1 MSGIPSARVFAA
13 VGRLTVDATTAE
25 VVRALE
31 ADGVSPILLKG
42 PALCRALDLERSY
55 GDADLLV
62 APAQLDRAGEVLAR
76 LGFRLTLDHRE
87 HGAVADP
94 RAQEWKRG
102 SRDSVDLHWR
112 IAGVAAPPADA
123 WALLNSRTEAI
134 ELGRAAA
141 RTLDA
146 TGVALVVALH
156 AAHHGE
162 TLGNPLRDL
171 DRALERIDH
180 DGWRAA
186 AALARELDATEAF
199 AAGLR
204 LRPVGAELAREL
216 ELPTKLSPRRR
227 LMASSQPA
235 GSLGLLRIADA
246 RGHRLRAIR
255 DELLPAPEYMRA
267 HDPRARRG
275 RGGLALAYAAR
286 LASRGAGLPRA
297 LTAVRAAR
305 RGARI
310 H

>member
-1 MSGIPSARVFAA
+1 MSGIASGRVLAA

-31 ADGVSPILLKG
+31 TDGVSPILLKG

-62 APAQLDRAGEVLAR
+62 APPQLDRAGEVLTR

-87 HGAVADP
+87 HAAVADP
-94 RAQEWKRG
+94 HAQEWKRG
-102 SRDSVDLHWR
+102 SHDSVDLHWR
-112 IAGVAAPPADA
+112 IAGVEAPPSDA
-123 WALLNSRTEAI
+123 WALLSSRTETI
-134 ELGRAAA
+134 ELGRAAT
-141 RTLDA
+141 RILDA
-146 TGVALVVALH
+146 TGVALVVGLH

-180 DGWRAA
+180 DRWREA
-186 AALARELDATEAF
+186 AALARELQATEAF

-204 LRPVGAELAREL
+204 LRPGGAELAREL
-216 ELPTKLSPRRR
+216 ALPATLSPRRR

-235 GSLGLLRIADA
+235 GALGLLRIADA

-255 DELLPAPEYMRA
+255 DELVPAPDYMRA
-267 HDPRARRG
+267 LDPRARRG
-275 RGGLALAYAAR
+275 GAGLALAYATR
-286 LASRGAGLPRA
+286 LAARAAGLPRA
-297 LTAVRAAR
+297 LAAVRAAR

-310 H
+310 P